1 MAATVRI
8 TANTIVPTNTA
19 TSLMDFCSG
28 SLLSSS
34 KDLSFASATSA
45 TVSATNLEAVL
56 LTTSCAIY
64 NGIIECFFCMKQA
77 FCI

>member
-34 KDLSFASATSA
+34 KDLSFCAASATSA
-45 TVSATNLEAVL
+45 TVLATNLEACSLVL
-56 LTTSCAIY
+56 LPAL
-64 NGIIECFFCMKQA
+64 F
-77 FCI
+77 